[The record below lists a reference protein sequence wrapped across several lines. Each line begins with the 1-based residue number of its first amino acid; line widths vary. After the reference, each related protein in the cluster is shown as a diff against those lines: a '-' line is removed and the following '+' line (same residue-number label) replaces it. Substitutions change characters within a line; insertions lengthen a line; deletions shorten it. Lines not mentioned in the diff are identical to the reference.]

1 MFLSRCAMAR
11 FRNRFLQNT
20 RSYRGDV
27 FHNRSDA
34 RYVVRRISVEPPY
47 TSHQSSASTTAMVP
61 WAAAALILV
70 GVLLWFAV
78 PLAVPFAFRL
88 WQNRHGQR
96 GARGDDARSDGVAE
110 QTDADASREL
120 LPRIAAAD
128 AAAQAQ
134 IASERVR
141 KGVLRRSRRV
151 TFAPDLASDG
161 ENRERLPPSAEDT
174 GAGIGATLCDA
185 IRYNGVDVSA
195 ALSRDE
201 DGDECFA
208 VLRGDDIVLE
218 LKVRLLEFV
227 RDDDAFIVWFT
238 ADRRQTSLA
247 YPIWTL
253 WPHDRRAFERLVAGL
268 EEIPDCCCVSVDACS
283 VKSASRCRR
292 MAARANGCVY

>member
-20 RSYRGDV
+20 RSYRGGV

-161 ENRERLPPSAEDT
+161 ENRERSDCPRAPRIPALGSARPCATRSDT
-174 GAGIGATLCDA
+174 MASMCPQRFRAT
-185 IRYNGVDVSA
+185 
-195 ALSRDE
+195 
-201 DGDECFA
+201 
-208 VLRGDDIVLE
+208 
-218 LKVRLLEFV
+218 K
-227 RDDDAFIVWFT
+227 T
-238 ADRRQTSLA
+238 AT
-247 YPIWTL
+247 
-253 WPHDRRAFERLVAGL
+253 
-268 EEIPDCCCVSVDACS
+268 
-283 VKSASRCRR
+283 SASPYFGGTISSSNSRSGSLSLCETMMHSSSGSQRTEGR
-292 MAARANGCVY
+292 LRSRTLSGRSGLTTGGRSSVW